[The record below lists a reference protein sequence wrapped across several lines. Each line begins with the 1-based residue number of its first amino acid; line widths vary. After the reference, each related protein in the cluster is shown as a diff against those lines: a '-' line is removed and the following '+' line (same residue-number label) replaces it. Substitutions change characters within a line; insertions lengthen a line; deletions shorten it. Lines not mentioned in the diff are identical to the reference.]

1 MHTNDINADNKDQ
14 VKCMDLERED
24 VYSKLCLPSNESWS
38 DIEQLYRMSLSSG

>member
-24 VYSKLCLPSNESWS
+24 VVNCAYH
-38 DIEQLYRMSLSSG
+38 QMSRGQTFFVMN